1 MNASKWALTTRKK
14 IQLMLVMVLLAGLF
28 FIAKV
33 YEKEQVA
40 DIDQSFLS
48 IYEDR
53 LVPAVSIFEI
63 RELLYRKREL
73 LRDML
78 PSDNTA
84 VVQQRIDSCNQ
95 AISVLIAD
103 YKKTYFQGNE
113 TDYLK
118 GFESSLQAYDKFE
131 REALQRALA
140 GNTALALQQFNEN
153 TAPHFKSAVLKLSEL
168 NHIQSE
174 IGKGMLSD
182 SKKSMASYLVLSN
195 LETALI
201 VLFSVLAHILIYATQ
216 SIIRRKKM
224 EPFNMN

>member
-1 MNASKWALTTRKK
+1 MNASKWALSTRKK
-14 IQLMLVMVLLAGLF
+14 LQLMLVMVLIAGMF

-73 LRDML
+73 LREML
-78 PSDNTA
+78 PADNTLLLR
-84 VVQQRIDSCNQ
+84 QKIDSCNQ
-95 AISVLIAD
+95 AIATLLD
-103 YKKTYFQGNE
+103 EYKKTFFQGNE

-118 GFESSLQAYDKFE
+118 AFESNLHAYDRFE
-131 REALQRALA
+131 QA
-140 GNTALALQQFNEN
+140 ALQQAQAGHAAVAMQQLD
-153 TAPHFKSAVLKLSEL
+153 TQAAPHFKSAVLKLSEL

-216 SIIRRKKM
+216 SIIRRKM